1 MWFNI
6 LMVIFSGILAGSTA
20 FYVFMTR
27 KLWLA
32 TKDTAERTR
41 DAFRLSLALQL
52 YQAIGFILGKGKR
65 RDKAFFNA
73 LRSTFP
79 SEYNYLT
86 SMFLPLTPD
95 IKRNNWEKWDFS
107 HDEELPKPVSWN
119 HDNTGALTIK
129 TIYGLNYE
137 AGNYAAFSYE
147 CPKDKEIAWVEFDL
161 HLLYAHESFKASLEY
176 EYPEDPGRWHETWKW
191 DRTEERDTHERIDF
205 DDGAVKLRFA
215 LRCTRQRVG
224 QDRWHV
230 RVYKIVICLLPK
242 IQK

>member
-32 TKDTAERTR
+32 TKDTAEKTR

-73 LRSTFP
+73 LRSAFP

-86 SMFLPLTPD
+86 SMFLPLSPD
-95 IKRNNWEKWDFS
+95 IVEDNWSVWTPCYKK
-107 HDEELPKPVSWN
+107 EENWKVENSKN
-119 HDNTGALTIK
+119 LTISALD
-129 TIYGLNYE
+129 TDYQLDEYG
-137 AGNYAAFSYE
+137 AFSYE
-147 CPKDKEIAWVEFDL
+147 CPSDKEIAWVEFHFHTKYNKNCFIATL
-161 HLLYAHESFKASLEY
+161 KY
-176 EYPEDPGRWHETWKW
+176 EDPRDPGQFHKVWGWFK
-191 DRTEERDTHERIDF
+191 TEEHDGSERTDF
-205 DDGAVKLRFA
+205 DDGVTKLRFA
-215 LRCTRQRVG
+215 LQCHLGGRG
-224 QDRWHV
+224 QKNYYLKI
-230 RVYKIVICLLPK
+230 YKITICLLPK
-242 IQK
+242 TPK